1 MRVFTLAEIG
11 RLIEGLGSAVLAAK
25 QVFPGAAV
33 TAIRTR
39 EIDWEKGDE
48 IPF

>member
-1 MRVFTLAEIG
+1 VFTLAEIG
-11 RLIEGLGSAVLAAK
+11 RLIEGLGRIVLEAK

-33 TAIRTR
+33 TAVRPPK
-39 EIDWEKGDE
+39 IDWQKGDE